1 MLGLDW
7 YPNRLIICVCVFFFW
22 QVEITKLKLD
32 KDRKKILDR
41 KAKPKQTEK
50 GKHKDVQQ
58 PMDTTASS

>member
-1 MLGLDW
+1 M
-7 YPNRLIICVCVFFFW
+7 RLCFFFFFW

>member
-1 MLGLDW
+1 M
-7 YPNRLIICVCVFFFW
+7 R

-32 KDRKKILDR
+32 KDRKNILER
-41 KAKPKQTEK
+41 KAKPKQAEK